1 MADKEY
7 GIPSF
12 INYGSVQRQPPN
24 TNITAQTNF
33 VFTLP
38 KVPNSVYFCTSVT
51 IPGMNCSS
59 ISIKTGRGLPV
70 KTPSSEVVHGDL
82 VFTYLINE
90 DMSNYDELMTWFR
103 TMTAFRDFTNLT
115 NTRNWMSEEGQ
126 LIILSAKKN
135 PVARFTFRGL
145 FPSNLSGVT
154 FNSADTEAN
163 SLIATCT
170 MQFTYYNIE
179 SLV

>member
-1 MADKEY
+1 MSDKDY
-7 GIPSF
+7 GLPSF
-12 INYGSVQRQPPN
+12 VNYGSLQRQPPN
-24 TNITAQTNF
+24 TNLTAQTNY
-33 VFTLP
+33 VFMLP

-51 IPGMNCSS
+51 VPGMACPS

-70 KTPSSEVVHGDL
+70 KTPSSEVTHGDL

-103 TMTAFRDFTNLT
+103 TMTAFRDFSNLA
-115 NTRNWMSEEGQ
+115 NTANFMSEEGQ
-126 LIILSAKKN
+126 LMILSNKKN
-135 PVARFTFRGL
+135 PLAKFHFRGL

-154 FNSADTEAN
+154 FNSADPEAN

>member
-1 MADKEY
+1 MADKDY
-7 GIPSF
+7 GLPSF
-12 INYGSVQRQPPN
+12 ISYGSLQRQPPN
-24 TNITAQTNF
+24 TNLTAPTNF
-33 VFTLP
+33 VFILP

-59 ISIKTGRGLPV
+59 ISIKSGRGLPV

-103 TMTAFRDFTNLT
+103 TMTAFRDFTNLA

-126 LIILSAKKN
+126 LIVLSAKKN

-154 FNSADTEAN
+154 FNSADAEAN

-179 SLV
+179 SLL